1 MLIGRRGFLAGLGSL
16 LAAPAIVHAG
26 NLMPVRSIERFIL
39 PAFGYESFD
48 HHVNLDVA
56 YQWVTPDLF
65 KPMTGTGWSA
75 VPADRYSNQ
84 FQISGNTIEY
94 GGCTLM
100 QKPRQDMVNSR
111 AREIQAAHD
120 LVGNWKTRFAEF
132 SPHVTQTTNT
142 DYFHSVSDFGIRK
155 P

>member
-1 MLIGRRGFLAGLGSL
+1 MLIGRRGFLAGLGSM

-48 HHVNLDVA
+48 QRPLDVA
-56 YQWVTPDLF
+56 YQWVTDDL
-65 KPMTGTGWSA
+65 KTQLVGWSP
-75 VPADRYSNQ
+75 VPADRYSDK

-100 QKPRQDMVNSR
+100 QKPKQDMETSR

-120 LVGNWKTRFAEF
+120 LAGNWKQRFAEF
-132 SPHVTQTTNT
+132 NPSVTQM
-142 DYFHSVSDFGIRK
+142 GRK
-155 P
+155 TV